1 MGAST
6 TLKQAWVAGEIAL
19 GKAKL
24 ICCLIAV
31 SLLAGCRTAEKRQAT
46 VQTPAP
52 PPSVD
57 SLPLKPPQPKELAPL
72 APAPDPVE
80 VLVHTV
86 DDLYESGMA
95 DYREG
100 NLEEAKKKFDQALE
114 TLLQSNLDVQSDN
127 RLRSEFNKVVENVY
141 GVEVAALERGDLLT
155 QTYEPAPI
163 ESFAGLTFPV
173 DPRVKQRVQRELKS
187 VRSDLPLVS
196 NDYVDGVLTYFQG
209 RGREFVEKILQRVG
223 KYRPMIEEALREEGV
238 PKDLIYLAAAESAF
252 NPFAVS
258 RAGAK
263 GIWQFM
269 RGTGK
274 LYGLKGNRWVD
285 ERQDPVKSTQAAA
298 RHLKDLY
305 QQFGDWYLAMA
316 AYDSGPL
323 TVQRAIERTG
333 YADYWELRKL
343 GALPRETENYVPIF
357 IATALIAKDPK
368 SYGFD
373 VQEDPSLKPDQV
385 VISTPTDLRL
395 IAQLIDHPVE
405 DLVRLNPSLLRWTT
419 PANDPQ
425 FVLYLPPGTKD
436 KYEETIAAIP
446 ADKRIWW
453 RVHKVSEGD
462 TLASVAR
469 KFHISLG
476 TLAEVNQMSR
486 EDPLEEGSYVVL
498 PFAAGRTSSLMRG
511 WSSGPGGAIH
521 YRIRRGD
528 TLSSIARHFGVTTRQ
543 IQAWNEMSGSRI
555 IAGQT
560 LRLRG
565 RTSSTARSGR
575 STGSGQLVHYRI
587 RRGDTL
593 QLIADRFDVTVYQI
607 RRWNGLKGSRIVAGK
622 TLRLY
627 VRTGNAG
634 SPPSDEETGGESTSG
649 AVAKEKPLS
658 SKSRTARKMPEE
670 SSNASPAAALPAH

>member
-1 MGAST
+1 M
-6 TLKQAWVAGEIAL
+6 
-19 GKAKL
+19 
-24 ICCLIAV
+24 
-31 SLLAGCRTAEKRQAT
+31 
-46 VQTPAP
+46 
-52 PPSVD
+52 
-57 SLPLKPPQPKELAPL
+57 
-72 APAPDPVE
+72 
-80 VLVHTV
+80 LVHTV
-86 DDLYESGMA
+86 DDLYDSGMA

-114 TLLQSNLDVQSDN
+114 TLLQSNLDVRSDK

-141 GVEVAALERGDLLT
+141 GAEVAALERGDLLT

-173 DPRVKQRVQRELKS
+173 DPRVKQRVQQELKS

-223 KYRPMIEEALREEGV
+223 QYRPMIEEVLREEGV

-274 LYGLKGNRWVD
+274 LYGLKGDRWVD

-298 RHLKDLY
+298 KHLKDLY

-323 TVQRAIERTG
+323 TVQRAIEKTG
-333 YADYWELRKL
+333 YADYWTLRKL

-373 VQEDPSLKPDQV
+373 VQEDPALRPDQV

-395 IAQLIDHPVE
+395 IAQLIDHPVG

-419 PANDPQ
+419 PTNDPQ
-425 FVLYLPPGTKD
+425 FVLYLPPGSRD
-436 KYEETIAAIP
+436 KYEQTIAAIP

-469 KFHISLG
+469 KFHLSLG
-476 TLAEVNQMSR
+476 TLAEVNQMNR
-486 EDPLEEGSYVVL
+486 EDPLEVGSYVVL
-498 PFAAGRTSSLMRG
+498 PFAAGRMSSLLRG
-511 WSSGPGGAIH
+511 WSSGPGGAIY

-528 TLSSIARHFGVTTRQ
+528 TLSGIARRFGVSTRQ
-543 IQAWNEMSGSRI
+543 IQAWNGMRGSRI

-560 LRLRG
+560 LRLRV
-565 RTSSTARSGR
+565 RTSPSARSGR
-575 STGSGQLVHYRI
+575 SAGSGQTAHYRVRRGDRISGIASRFGVTTNQIQEWNGMRSPRIIAGQTLRLHERTSSSARSGGSASSGHLVHYRI

-607 RRWNGLKGSRIVAGK
+607 QRWNGLKGSRIIAGE

-634 SPPSDEETGGESTSG
+634 SPPSDEETGGASTSG
-649 AVAKEKPLS
+649 AVTKEKSLS
-658 SKSRTARKMPEE
+658 SS
-670 SSNASPAAALPAH
+670 ASPAAALAAH